1 MKTSRKNS
9 NDSGRIDLMKSVC
22 RSVWNSPVLANH
34 KIRSQMYFGVTLL
47 VIIIAALAAAS
58 LLGSLKFRNVTKS
71 IRSRVIEL
79 PLAAQLSLAV
89 DNLRSDVD
97 TSPPMSMVA
106 YPSVSNGIRS
116 SGIQT
121 KLHHVETALEDY
133 KYQLE
138 NSESRNTMIGD
149 TSQELASVDVIDQA
163 ITEFEQIISSQ
174 DFIFEPASATPELE
188 ELIQTMRDEI
198 SGLPELM
205 RQRMDD
211 FSIRVRAEYY
221 TWMALTGLST
231 IGAFLLLYV
240 LYQRF
245 KCRIFQPLETLLRGS
260 RIVAGGNYD
269 YRIELNTDDEVA
281 ELAGALNAMT
291 ENFQEIK
298 TNLNQQVRAR
308 TKEVV
313 RSEKMASVGFLAAGV
328 AHEIN
333 NPLAS
338 IAWSAES
345 LETRIYDILNPQGE
359 VDERQQLE
367 QIDDMKKYLQR
378 IQEEAFRCKEIT
390 SALLDFS
397 RMGDTQKKTANLS
410 EIVQTVIEMVRP
422 LSKYR
427 DRTIEF
433 ERDATLQAQVNSQEI
448 KQVVLNLITNALDS
462 INSGGHVQIQLSR
475 RNDQAVLEVSDN
487 GCGMT
492 AEVMQHLFEPFFT
505 RRRDGQGTGLGLSI
519 TYQIIQEHGGN
530 ITPHSAGPGLGST
543 FTVILPIKSHEQKR
557 NIAIA
562 A

>member
-1 MKTSRKNS
+1 M
-9 NDSGRIDLMKSVC
+9 LV
-22 RSVWNSPVLANH
+22 
-34 KIRSQMYFGVTLL
+34 
-47 VIIIAALAAAS
+47 VIIGILAAAS

-71 IRSRVIEL
+71 IRSRVMEL
-79 PLAAQLSLAV
+79 PLAAELSLAV

-97 TSPPMSMVA
+97 TSPPMSIVA

-116 SGIQT
+116 TGILT
-121 KLHHVETALEDY
+121 KLHLVETALEEY

-138 NSESRNTMIGD
+138 NSEAHNTMIGN
-149 TSQELASVDVIDQA
+149 TSQELASVEVIDAA
-163 ITEFEQIISSQ
+163 IKEFECIIGSQ
-174 DFIFEPASATPELE
+174 DFIFEPASSTPALE
-188 ELIQTMRDEI
+188 ELVQIMRDEI
-198 SGLPELM
+198 GQLPELM

-221 TWMALTGLST
+221 TWMGLTALST
-231 IGAFLLLYV
+231 SGAFFLLFV
-240 LYQRF
+240 LYRRF
-245 KCRIFQPLETLLRGS
+245 NTRIFLPLETLVNGS

-269 YRIELNTDDEVA
+269 YRIDLNTEDEVA

-291 ENFQEIK
+291 ENFQQIK
-298 TNLNQQVRAR
+298 SNLNQQVQVR

-345 LETRIYDILNPQGE
+345 LETRIYDILNPPENIQ
-359 VDERQQLE
+359 E
-367 QIDDMKKYLQR
+367 QENLAQIEDMKKYLQR
-378 IQEEAFRCKEIT
+378 IQDEAFRCKEIT

-410 EIVQTVIEMVRP
+410 EIIQTVIEMVRP

-433 ERDATLQAQVNSQEI
+433 QRDATLQAQVNSQEI

-462 INSGGHVQIQLSR
+462 VNSGGHVEIKLSR
-475 RNDQAVLEVSDN
+475 QGNQAVLQVRDN
-487 GCGMT
+487 GCGMSE
-492 AEVMQHLFEPFFT
+492 EVMQHLFEPFFT

-519 TYQIIQEHGGN
+519 TYQIIQEHGGH
-530 ITPHSAGPGLGST
+530 IAPQSAGPGLGSM
-543 FTVILPIKSHEQKR
+543 FTVSLPIKSHEQTR
-557 NIAIA
+557 NQPIA

>member
-1 MKTSRKNS
+1 M
-9 NDSGRIDLMKSVC
+9 DFMKSIC
-22 RSVWNSPVLANH
+22 SSVWNSRVLAHH
-34 KIRSQMYFGVTLL
+34 KIRSQMYFGVTMLV
-47 VIIIAALAAAS
+47 VIITILAAAS
-58 LLGSLKFRNVTKS
+58 LLGSLKFRDVTKS

-97 TSPPMSMVA
+97 TVPPMSMVA

-116 SGIQT
+116 TGILT
-121 KLHHVETALEDY
+121 KLHLVETALEDY

-138 NSESRNTMIGD
+138 NSKSRNTIIGN
-149 TSQELASVDVIDQA
+149 TSQELASVEIIDAA
-163 ITEFEQIISSQ
+163 ISEFEGIIGSQ
-174 DFIFEPASATPELE
+174 DFIFEPASATPVLE

-198 SGLPELM
+198 GGLPELM

-221 TWMALTGLST
+221 TWMGLTALST
-231 IGAFLLLYV
+231 AGAFFLLFV

-245 KCRIFQPLETLLRGS
+245 NSRIFRPLETLLHGS

-269 YRIELNTDDEVA
+269 YRINLNTDDEVA

-291 ENFQEIK
+291 ENFQQIK
-298 TNLNQQVRAR
+298 THLNQQVQVR

-313 RSEKMASVGFLAAGV
+313 QSEKMASVGFLAAGV

-345 LETRIYDILNPQGE
+345 LETRIYDILNPR
-359 VDERQQLE
+359 DEIDEDDNLA
-367 QIDDMKKYLQR
+367 QIHDMKKYLQR
-378 IQEEAFRCKEIT
+378 IQDEAFRCKEIT

-433 ERDATLQAQVNSQEI
+433 ERDASLQAQVNSQEI

-462 INSGGHVQIQLSR
+462 VTSGGHVQINLSR
-475 RNDQAVLEVSDN
+475 QNDQAILRVFDN

-530 ITPHSAGPGLGST
+530 IAPFSAGPGRGST
-543 FTVILPIKSHEQKR
+543 FTVSLPIKSHEQKR
-557 NIAIA
+557 IKQIA

>member
-1 MKTSRKNS
+1 MNHSRKNKTES
-9 NDSGRIDLMKSVC
+9 SSMDFIKSIC
-22 RSVWNSPVLANH
+22 SSFWRSPLLAKH
-34 KIRSQMYFGVTLL
+34 KIRSQMYFGMAMLV
-47 VIIIAALAAAS
+47 VIITTLAAAS

-89 DNLRSDVD
+89 DDLRSDVD
-97 TSPPMSMVA
+97 TGPPMSIVA

-116 SGIQT
+116 TGIQT
-121 KLHHVETALEDY
+121 KLHLVATALEDY

-138 NSESRNTMIGD
+138 NSESKNTMIGD
-149 TSQELASVDVIDQA
+149 TSQELDSVEVIDAA
-163 ITEFEQIISSQ
+163 IREFETIISSQ
-174 DFIFEPASATPELE
+174 DFIFQPSKETPALE
-188 ELIQTMRDEI
+188 ELIIVMRDEI
-198 SGLPELM
+198 GGLPELM

-211 FSIRVRAEYY
+211 SSLRVRGEYY
-221 TWMALTGLST
+221 TWMGLTALST
-231 IGAFLLLYV
+231 TGALFLLCV
-240 LYQRF
+240 LYRRF
-245 KCRIFQPLETLLRGS
+245 DSRIFRPLETLVNGS
-260 RIVAGGNYD
+260 RIVAAGNYD
-269 YRIELNTDDEVA
+269 YRIQLKTEDEVA

-291 ENFQEIK
+291 KNFQQIK
-298 TNLNQQVRAR
+298 THLNSQVKIR

-345 LETRIYDILNPQGE
+345 LETRIYDILNPASG
-359 VDERQQLE
+359 VDAQEQLA

-378 IQEEAFRCKEIT
+378 IQDEAFRCKEIT

-397 RMGDTQKKTANLS
+397 RMGDTEKKTANLS

-427 DRTIEF
+427 DRTIDF

-462 INSGGHVQIQLSR
+462 VAPGGHVNISLSR
-475 RNDQAVLEVSDN
+475 QNANAVLEVRDD
-487 GCGMT
+487 GCGMSE
-492 AEVMQHLFEPFFT
+492 EVMQHLFEPFFT

-519 TYQIIQEHGGN
+519 TYQIIQEHGGH
-530 ITPHSAGPGLGST
+530 ITPHSAGANLGST
-543 FTVILPIKSHEQKR
+543 FTVSLPIQSHEQKT
-557 NIAIA
+557 NNQIA

>member
-1 MKTSRKNS
+1 
-9 NDSGRIDLMKSVC
+9 
-22 RSVWNSPVLANH
+22 
-34 KIRSQMYFGVTLL
+34 
-47 VIIIAALAAAS
+47 
-58 LLGSLKFRNVTKS
+58 
-71 IRSRVIEL
+71 
-79 PLAAQLSLAV
+79 
-89 DNLRSDVD
+89 
-97 TSPPMSMVA
+97 
-106 YPSVSNGIRS
+106 
-116 SGIQT
+116 
-121 KLHHVETALEDY
+121 
-133 KYQLE
+133 
-138 NSESRNTMIGD
+138 
-149 TSQELASVDVIDQA
+149 
-163 ITEFEQIISSQ
+163 
-174 DFIFEPASATPELE
+174 
-188 ELIQTMRDEI
+188 
-198 SGLPELM
+198 
-205 RQRMDD
+205 
-211 FSIRVRAEYY
+211 
-221 TWMALTGLST
+221 
-231 IGAFLLLYV
+231 
-240 LYQRF
+240 
-245 KCRIFQPLETLLRGS
+245 
-260 RIVAGGNYD
+260 
-269 YRIELNTDDEVA
+269 
-281 ELAGALNAMT
+281 
-291 ENFQEIK
+291 
-298 TNLNQQVRAR
+298 
-308 TKEVV
+308 
-313 RSEKMASVGFLAAGV
+313 MASVGFLAAGV

-543 FTVILPIKSHEQKR
+543 FTVSLPIKSHEQKR